1 VTKWFNDSVVAPAL
15 PTLNSTLFS
24 LAIRQDVVSA
34 VVAAILPPE
43 ELLVLLDFVVSLTKG

>member
-1 VTKWFNDSVVAPAL
+1 VVAPAL